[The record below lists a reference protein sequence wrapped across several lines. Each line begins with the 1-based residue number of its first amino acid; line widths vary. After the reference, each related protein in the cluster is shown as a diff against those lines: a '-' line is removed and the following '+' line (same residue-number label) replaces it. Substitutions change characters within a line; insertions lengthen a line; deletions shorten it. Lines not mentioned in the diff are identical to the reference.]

1 MFYDAVVE
9 SIDDPLKLDRVQV
22 RVFGKHTDNKSQIP
36 TESLPWARVL
46 GSGASLSGIGH
57 SGHRYLP
64 GTWVIVAFRDPEE
77 QLPFIIG
84 SYPGIP
90 TDLGDD
96 VKDYSDIAFAGVTF
110 EADSKAAEGEAK
122 PDKEKAESVSLPNE
136 SDPNDLTGMPRVAPS
151 GYRSEEANKNI
162 EIIINACQNAGYRSR
177 RAIAAILGVI
187 GGECAWVPKKES
199 FKYSAGRLVEVFPS
213 TFKTIADA
221 QPYANDEV
229 NLPEKLYGYQ
239 TSKGKMLGNT
249 APGDATKYP
258 GDGFIQ
264 LTGKYNY
271 TRYAAQSGVDIIS
284 NPNLLHTSAEA
295 SIKVSLA
302 YIKDR
307 CKADQNAENFF
318 DALKKAVGRNTPD
331 IAARKR
337 SFYEYFMSGVQIK
350 STSDNTDASEVKK
363 PEDFNIILDN
373 DPQTFSAKPGF
384 RDPSGT
390 YPSYLNEQDTSRLAR
405 REKLSDTIVSK
416 KNSNRVQSI
425 ESNNVTWSEQ
435 ASPYNASY
443 PNNQVLE
450 SKSGH
455 VIEIDDTPAS
465 ERIHVYHKTGSYI
478 EIDNTG
484 SRTTRIVGSSY
495 EIIDANGH
503 IFISGACNV
512 TIGGDANISVAGD
525 MIAKVGGDTSLASG
539 GSLSA
544 RASDVFISADGDLNL
559 TAKGNVNVQGSQV
572 HMNDG
577 SATEADLVRPSGMSA
592 NTIPNP
598 VPTKASETKSLL
610 FEDIDTEDDGTLIR
624 EAVANG
630 DITSDEA
637 IKKPVEG
644 EVFEKKT
651 ENKDKIASDCAQ
663 IASMDSYPDNLKLS
677 PRMTLGM
684 VSSNAAVSKA
694 KVVAQNGL
702 EVAEVVCN
710 LQSVCLNVMEKVLD
724 KYPNAFVTSGFRKG
738 ESKSQ
743 HNRGEA
749 VDIQVRGISKAQ
761 YYEVAKTLAEHL
773 PIYDQF
779 LLEYAVTTNAP
790 WIHISCTRNSNRR
803 QIMTFYN
810 HKKYKDGLVDLS

>member
-22 RVFGKHTDNKSQIP
+22 RVFGKHTDNKSHIP

-46 GSGASLSGIGH
+46 GSGASVSGIGH

-64 GTWVIVAFRDPEE
+64 GTWVIVAFRDAEE
-77 QLPFIIG
+77 QLPFVIG
-84 SYPGIP
+84 SYPGVP
-90 TDLGDD
+90 SDLGSE
-96 VKDYSDIAFAGVTF
+96 VQDYSDIAFAGVTV
-110 EADSKAAEGEAK
+110 ESDSKAAEGEST
-122 PDKEKAESVSLPNE
+122 PDKEKADAVSLPNE
-136 SDPNDLTGMPRVAPS
+136 SDPYDLTGMPRVAPA
-151 GYRSEEANKNI
+151 GTASESTANKNI
-162 EIIINACQNAGYRSR
+162 EIIINACLNAGYRSR
-177 RAIAAILGVI
+177 RSIAAILGVI
-187 GGECAWVPKKES
+187 GGECAWIPKKES
-199 FKYSAGRLVEVFPS
+199 FKYSAARLVEVFPS
-213 TFKTIADA
+213 TFKTIKDA
-221 QPYANDEV
+221 EPYAYDEV
-229 NLPEKLYGYQ
+229 RLPEKLYGYQ

-249 APGDATKYP
+249 SPGDAAKFV

-271 TRYAAQSGVDIIS
+271 TRYASQSGVDIIS
-284 NPNLLHTSAEA
+284 NPDILHTNAEA

-307 CKADQNAENFF
+307 CKADQNDENFF

-337 SFYEYFMSGVQIK
+337 SFYEYFMSGVQSK
-350 STSDNTDASEVKK
+350 QTPNKK
-363 PEDFNIILDN
+363 PEEFNILVDN
-373 DPQTFSAKPGF
+373 DPQTFAAKPGF
-384 RDPSGT
+384 RDPSGV

-405 REKLSDTIVSK
+405 REKLSETIVSK

-425 ESNNVTWSEQ
+425 ESNDVSWGEQ
-435 ASPYNASY
+435 VSPYNASY
-443 PNNQVLE
+443 PNNQVFE

-503 IFISGACNV
+503 IYIAGSCNV
-512 TIGGDANISVAGD
+512 TIGGNANLSISGD
-525 MIAKVGGDTSLASG
+525 MHATVGGDATLASG

-544 RASDVFISADGDLNL
+544 RASDVFISADGDMNL
-559 TAKGNVNVQGSQV
+559 TANGNIMLQGSQV
-572 HMNDG
+572 HMNSG
-577 SATEADLVRPSGMSA
+577 NATEADLVRPSGRSA
-592 NTIPNP
+592 NTVPNP
-598 VPTKASETKSLL
+598 VPTKASETKAIL
-610 FEDIDTEDDGTLIR
+610 FEDIDSQDDGTLIK
-624 EAVANG
+624 EAIANG
-630 DITSDEA
+630 EVSADEA
-637 IKKPVEG
+637 TKKPAEG
-644 EVFEKKT
+644 EAYNEKT
-651 ENKDKIASDCAQ
+651 ENKNKIPANCAQ

-694 KVVAQNGL
+694 TVVAQNGL
-702 EVAEVVCN
+702 EVAEIVCN
-710 LQSVCLNVMEKVLD
+710 LQSVCLNVVEKVLD

-738 ESKSQ
+738 TSKSQ
-743 HNRGEA
+743 HNKGEA
-749 VDIQVRGISKAQ
+749 VDIQIRGISKAQ
-761 YYEVAKTLAEHL
+761 YYEVAKDLASSL
-773 PIYDQF
+773 PVYDQF
-779 LLEYAVTTNAP
+779 LLEYAVTANAP
-790 WIHISCTRNSNRR
+790 WIHISCTRDSNRR
-803 QIMTFYN
+803 QIMTFHN